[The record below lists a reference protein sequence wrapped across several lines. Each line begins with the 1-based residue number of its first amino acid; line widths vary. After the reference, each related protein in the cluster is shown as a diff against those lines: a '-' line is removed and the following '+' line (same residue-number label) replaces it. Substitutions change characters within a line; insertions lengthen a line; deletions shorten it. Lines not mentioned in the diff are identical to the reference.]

1 MPVEAAIFD
10 IGGVL
15 EVNPPTGWQD
25 RWASRLGLD
34 RQSLEARLAEIWP
47 AGSVGRSTLEEIE
60 SRTAGAIGLDATGVT
75 LLMDDAWSEYV
86 GSLNEELT
94 RYFAA
99 LRPRVKTGILSNSFV
114 GAREREQAAYGFE
127 DICDVVVYSHEIGY
141 LKPDARAYHAV
152 CEQLEVAPGQAL
164 FLDDVEANVQGAIA
178 AGLHAVAFADN
189 EQAIV
194 AVERH
199 LDSTA

>member
-1 MPVEAAIFD
+1 M
-10 IGGVL
+10 
-15 EVNPPTGWQD
+15 
-25 RWASRLGLD
+25 
-34 RQSLEARLAEIWP
+34 
-47 AGSVGRSTLEEIE
+47 
-60 SRTAGAIGLDATGVT
+60 
-75 LLMDDAWSEYV
+75 
-86 GSLNEELT
+86 
-94 RYFAA
+94 
-99 LRPRVKTGILSNSFV
+99 
-114 GAREREQAAYGFE
+114 
-127 DICDVVVYSHEIGY
+127 
-141 LKPDARAYHAV
+141 